1 MPYMGI
7 WNLYFATK
15 LALFFGN
22 YMGFHVLANLA
33 FALSLFIP
41 IRQAHFKL
49 LRLIVAVPIALVLF
63 YYDTWLPP
71 FSGLISQAANL
82 QQFNS
87 SYLIELLARF
97 ISLPMI
103 AVLIALCMTYF
114 LARGKIWLSPLV
126 LLAMLVPLLDMP
138 KQSEESDQAGSQMTD
153 EKLSA
158 SLESFYSKEKLR
170 STSFAPPDKSDIPFD
185 IIFLNICSLSWDDLD
200 YVKEKNNPLF
210 KRFDIIF
217 TNFNAAA
224 TYSGPSI
231 IRLLRGSC
239 GQQKHARL
247 YDPINA
253 QCQTFNNLQLVG
265 FDPQLVLNHDGQ
277 YGNLLN
283 DIRQRGG
290 LQAAPFNNAGIS
302 PYLQSFDGSPIY
314 DDYSVLSKWWVNRLT
329 LPAPRV
335 ALYYNSISLHD
346 GNRYASNPA
355 SNSREIYHPRLLKLL
370 DNLDRFFARLSA
382 SGRRAVVVFVPEHGA
397 AMRGDKM
404 QISGMREIPSTGIG
418 IVPVGIKL
426 IGLTENKAT
435 QPQIVSQASSHLAVA
450 ALLSNFISHNPFGTK
465 NIDWAE
471 YVRDLPTTEYVAEN
485 EEIVVMR
492 HRDTHYLRSKEGK
505 WVEYAQ

>member
-1 MPYMGI
+1 MGI

-15 LALFFGN
+15 LALFFGH
-22 YMGFHVLANLA
+22 YMGFHVFANLA
-33 FALSLFIP
+33 FAVCLFIP
-41 IRQAHFKL
+41 IRHTHFKL
-49 LRLIVAVPIALVLF
+49 LRLVVAIPIAAVLF

-82 QQFNS
+82 QQFNL

-103 AVLIALCMTYF
+103 AVLAALGMAYF
-114 LARGKIWLSPLV
+114 LVRKKVWLSPLV
-126 LLAMLVPLLDMP
+126 LLAMLIPLLDVGTQP
-138 KQSEESDQAGSQMTD
+138 IADEQAAGQVTD

-158 SLESFYSKEKLR
+158 SLEYFYSTEKLR
-170 STSFAPPDKSDIPFD
+170 STSFTPPDKSDLPFD

-200 YVKEKNNPLF
+200 YVKEKDNPLF

-239 GQQKHARL
+239 GQKKHARL

-253 QCQTFNNLQLVG
+253 QCQTFNNLQQMG

-277 YGNLLN
+277 YGNLLG
-283 DIRQRGG
+283 DIQQHGG
-290 LQAAPFNNAGIS
+290 LQTAPFNNAGIP
-302 PYLQSFDGSPIY
+302 PYLNSFDGSPIY
-314 DDYSVLSKWWVNRLT
+314 DDYAVLAKWWANRLT

-346 GNRYASNPA
+346 GNRYVSNPA

-370 DNLDRFFARLSA
+370 DNLDRFFASLSA

-426 IGLTENKAT
+426 IGLTGNEAT
-435 QPQIVSQASSHLAVA
+435 QAQIVFQASSHLAVA
-450 ALLSNFISHNPFGTK
+450 TLLSNFISHNPFGVTK
-465 NIDWAE
+465 LDWAE
-471 YVRDLPTTEYVAEN
+471 YVRDLPVTEYVAEN
-485 EEIVVMR
+485 EDIVVMR
-492 HRDTHYLRSKEGK
+492 RGDAYYLRSKDGK